1 MSGLRAVWV
10 IVLVPIFVVAL
21 VVGRPWDWGKS
32 EKEKDSIKMEHT
44 QMLKNDSLPNS
55 VNQSAVL
62 WPLSLISNK
71 DSAKISIGS
80 YLQTQLK
87 QEARTGRDTKE
98 NHKQEDKDIKED
110 EDNYGNFKEDDKDDD
125 KGLKST
131 KECLKTPLFTSL
143 LLNRKDIKVDDKV
156 EDNGRDI
163 KENDKEE
170 DNGRDITED
179 DKKMDPCLHTYTA
192 HTPNL
197 SFIKEK
203 TVTFTINKC
212 KNNQRQ
218 HLRQLKTGG
227 GRRQR
232 KNGRKNKKIGKDVKK
247 QENKAKKE
255 ERKHRRKVSQE
266 RRRKERHN
274 MELFMEQ
281 QRFKEWKRKE
291 SMDILLQK
299 PQAQDAIHDLWK
311 NLFKEGSHWGKIY
324 QDMHQPP
331 QTHRNRGGR
340 PELVRQPLST

>member
-1 MSGLRAVWV
+1 MTNRCKDSLSDVRPVWL
-10 IVLVPIFVVAL
+10 IVLVPIFVLGL
-21 VVGRPWDWGKS
+21 VIGRSWGWGEQ
-32 EKEKDSIKMEHT
+32 EKEKDVIKMEYT
-44 QMLKNDSLPNS
+44 QM
-55 VNQSAVL
+55 
-62 WPLSLISNK
+62 
-71 DSAKISIGS
+71 
-80 YLQTQLK
+80 K

-98 NHKQEDKDIKED
+98 NNKKEGNGMDIKKDDNNGKDLERKIPKYPFTSLFLNGKDIKD
-110 EDNYGNFKEDDKDDD
+110 EEGKEYKSREIKKD
-125 KGLKST
+125 G
-131 KECLKTPLFTSL
+131 KEEYIG
-143 LLNRKDIKVDDKV
+143 RDIKVDDKK
-156 EDNGRDI
+156 EDNDSNIKEDDKEENNSGVEKEDNRRDIKEYSKDGRDI
-163 KENDKEE
+163 KHDDKEM
-170 DNGRDITED
+170 D
-179 DKKMDPCLHTYTA
+179 DCMHTYTA

-218 HLRQLKTGG
+218 NLRKLKTGKN
-227 GRRQR
+227 RRQR
-232 KNGRKNKKIGKDVKK
+232 KNGRKQKKIGKDK
-247 QENKAKKE
+247 ENKENNAIKE
-255 ERKHRRKVSQE
+255 QRKMQRE
-266 RRRKERHN
+266 RRRKERQN
-274 MELFMEQ
+274 MELFAEQ